1 MVGVPFPAVF
11 ARHSLSFQA
20 DFTLLL
26 RANRRGTAPRSRR
39 SRGRRSRGAK
49 PRRRRTATRAS
60 PRRAAFMTQQLF
72 RTARSRL
79 YRSQTLQVNIRW
91 KALDEIYKIYML
103 LHRSDLNI
111 SANFHRFFGVFKI
124 RHTKK
129 FEFFS
134 NFVVIFTDFHEICSD

>member
-1 MVGVPFPAVF
+1 MPFPAVF

-60 PRRAAFMTQQLF
+60 PRRAVFMTQQLF

-111 SANFHRFFGVFKI
+111 SEKI
-124 RHTKK
+124 RQTFSPFSAKFYKIYPFPKK
-129 FEFFS
+129 IRKTFGEFLMKY
-134 NFVVIFTDFHEICSD
+134 